1 MTPSL
6 SPVETAPGRL
16 TRAAPGLVDRLT
28 RMALIQDLD
37 FIGIPSQ
44 DAERARSFYRD
55 VLGMRPDEHAE
66 YEQWAGS
73 TCFVVWEPER
83 VGMEFV
89 AQTGN
94 PLPLRVQ
101 DVHAAR
107 AELESK
113 GVTFFGDT
121 LDTGVC
127 HMAIFADADGNQL
140 MLHHRYAPYGNA

>member
-1 MTPSL
+1 
-6 SPVETAPGRL
+6 
-16 TRAAPGLVDRLT
+16 
-28 RMALIQDLD
+28 MALIQELD
-37 FIGIPSQ
+37 FIGVPSQ
-44 DAERARSFYRD
+44 DADRARSFYRD
-55 VLGMRPDEHAE
+55 VLGMRPDENAE
-66 YEQWAGS
+66 YEQWAGE

-89 AQTGN
+89 AQAGN
-94 PLPLRVQ
+94 PLPLRVE

-127 HMAIFADADGNQL
+127 HMAIFADPDGNQL
-140 MLHHRYAPYGNA
+140 MLHHRYAPYGDR

>member
-1 MTPSL
+1 M
-6 SPVETAPGRL
+6 
-16 TRAAPGLVDRLT
+16 RAASGLIDRLT
-28 RMALIQDLD
+28 RMALIQELD
-37 FIGIPSQ
+37 FIGIPSR
-44 DAERARSFYRD
+44 DAEHARSFYRD
-55 VLGMRPDEHAE
+55 LLGMRPDEHAD

-73 TCFVVWEPER
+73 TCFVIWEPER

-89 AQTGN
+89 AQSGN

-113 GVTFFGDT
+113 GVTFLGDT
-121 LDTGVC
+121 RDTGVC